1 MKYAWVSCKLFVSSF
16 PDDVFLVLFGFLL
29 LTFVVSPHPTPSGFD
44 CVPPCRKVSRAESV
58 NYRVPAAN
66 HHQGCPDFEP
76 AFTLASWCRI
86 PATHQWCE
94 PKFQVPLQQR
104 LHVSNYETFSSSH
117 NPWADTSFLISY
129 VASWTEAS
137 SLEETFQAQA
147 LGRSQG
153 RHANSWLYVAL
164 GMCLIPPGES

>member
-1 MKYAWVSCKLFVSSF
+1 MCFLF
-16 PDDVFLVLFGFLL
+16 FLVFYCWHLL
-29 LTFVVSPHPTPSGFD
+29 SPPTP
-44 CVPPCRKVSRAESV
+44 PPVGLTVFHLVERSRAESV

-66 HHQGCPDFEP
+66 HHQGYPGFEP

-94 PKFQVPLQQR
+94 PKFQVPLQRDFMFLIMRPFLPPTIPEQI
-104 LHVSNYETFSSSH
+104 
-117 NPWADTSFLISY
+117 TSFLISY

-137 SLEETFQAQA
+137 SLKETFQAQA

-164 GMCLIPPGES
+164 GICLIPPGES